1 MRDLRAGCLVVLIA
15 AVLSQTSFASLG
27 DAERMLEA
35 GNLDGA
41 LAEVE
46 AILEHT
52 PDDPETRF
60 FHGIVLAEKGQDDDA
75 IVVFAALTQDYPE
88 LPEPYNNLAVLFA
101 QKGDYEKA
109 RDALR
114 AAIRTH
120 PSYSTAHENLG
131 DLYAK
136 MASNAYDRALEE
148 NSGNESARLKLSQI
162 NDLFSRPEAEVQIPV
177 QVAELPKSD
186 PEPMAEVV
194 EQQPEPLVDTPPE
207 PVEDTPVADTIEDT
221 TVDVV
226 NRDTAVMAAVTAWS
240 EAWAAQDVD
249 GYLSYYAP
257 NFRPRGNL
265 ARATWEVQ
273 RRDRLRRPNFIEV
286 IVENPT
292 VNFNGEDSVRV
303 EFKQTYRADSYSD
316 QVKKLLDLQRVDG
329 SWKISREQSAAL

>member
-1 MRDLRAGCLVVLIA
+1 MRALHAKLLSALLA
-15 AVLSQTSFASLG
+15 AVLSQTSAASLG
-27 DAERMLEA
+27 DAEKLLEA
-35 GNLDGA
+35 GDVDGA

-46 AILEHT
+46 SILRAT

-148 NSGNESARLKLSQI
+148 NSGNESARLKLAQI
-162 NDLFSRPEAEVQIPV
+162 GDLFSIPDNDIEEPV
-177 QVAELPKSD
+177 QVAQVDPAPAQQAPREEPATVVE
-186 PEPMAEVV
+186 PEPQVV
-194 EQQPEPLVDTPPE
+194 EAPQPTQAAE
-207 PVEDTPVADTIEDT
+207 PVTTTPE
-221 TVDVV
+221 VDESG
-226 NRDTAVMAAVTAWS
+226 AVLAAVNGWS
-240 EAWAAQDVD
+240 KAWAAQDVD
-249 GYLSYYAP
+249 GYLSHYGP
-257 NFRPRGNL
+257 DFRPRGNM
-265 ARATWEVQ
+265 ARSDWEAQ
-273 RRDRLRRPNFIEV
+273 RRDRLRRPSFIEV
-286 IVENPT
+286 VVEDPT
-292 VNFNGEDSVRV
+292 VSLRGDGAARV
-303 EFKQTYRADSYSD
+303 EFKQTYRADSYRD
-316 QVKKLLDLQRVDG
+316 QVRKILDMQRVDG
-329 SWKISREQSAAL
+329 IWKIRREQSAAL